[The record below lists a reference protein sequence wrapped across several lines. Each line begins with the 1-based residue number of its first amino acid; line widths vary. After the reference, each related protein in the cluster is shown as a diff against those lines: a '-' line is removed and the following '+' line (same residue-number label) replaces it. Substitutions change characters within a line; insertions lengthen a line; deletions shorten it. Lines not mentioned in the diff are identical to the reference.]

1 MSDDAKAF
9 FEKFGR
15 MSGEVKKAAP
25 NAVNGFMGLFSKVMG
40 EGALSVRE
48 KELIALGIGVAEQ
61 CEPCIRMH
69 VKKCL
74 EAGATREQITESAS
88 VAVMMAGG
96 PAFTHL
102 GMVLET
108 IEALEG

>member
-1 MSDDAKAF
+1 MSEDAKAF
-9 FEKFGR
+9 FEKFSR
-15 MSGEVKKAAP
+15 MAPKVKEAAP
-25 NAVNGFMGLFSKVMG
+25 NAVNGFAGLFSKVMA

-48 KELIALGIGVAEQ
+48 KELIAVGIGIAEQ

-69 VKKCL
+69 IKKCL
-74 EAGATREQITESAS
+74 AAGATKEQIMESAS

-102 GMVLET
+102 GMVVETLET
-108 IEALEG
+108 LEP